1 MKMINKFEKDGLY
14 FVALGG
20 ADEIGMNMYVYAHNG
35 KFIMV
40 DAGYG
45 FLNDNYPGMDLCF
58 ADAGF
63 FANYAEDFEGIFITH
78 AHEDHFG
85 AIAHVWPLLKCPVYA
100 GEFTLGLIKNR
111 LREYKLENEVPL
123 TPVVGR
129 QTIELQNFSV
139 EFVPVVHS
147 VPETAALVIK
157 TADKTVVHAT
167 DWRFDDNA
175 IEILKTDYA
184 GLENA
189 GRQGVDMFVCDSTNI
204 EVKEKLP
211 SEFEV
216 RECLLKLIPTLKNT
230 VVATCFASNLTRL
243 ESLIMAADAAGR
255 TPVLVG
261 RSLLYNMK
269 VAKEIGY
276 FKNTPKC
283 YDIREAEDIPSDNAL
298 YICTGSQANYRSAL
312 TSIVN
317 NQSKYVKLA
326 KGDTVIFSSKIIP
339 GNEEKISEM
348 QEKLI
353 AMGVNVITDRDT
365 LVHTS
370 GHCSKE
376 EIRKMYDIL
385 KPRIVLPVHGD
396 KKFIREHKRFAAEC
410 GIKEVISMQ
419 NGDVLLLKGNQ
430 AKIAGDVPTDVL
442 AVDRTEIV
450 SLNSEVVKRRK
461 QIAYNG
467 SVFISVIFGEKW
479 ELIALRISSKD
490 ILQPDAFAA
499 LRDRIV
505 EEVSEAL
512 PEVAAGL
519 HYKETAILDYIRVQ
533 VRRKIEKAT
542 EMKPVTFIH
551 FYKLPLE
558 EEKIEQEE
566 DVDAGQP
573 MVIYPSPEI
582 EN

>member
-1 MKMINKFEKDGLY
+1 M
-14 FVALGG
+14 
-20 ADEIGMNMYVYAHNG
+20 
-35 KFIMV
+35 
-40 DAGYG
+40 
-45 FLNDNYPGMDLCF
+45 
-58 ADAGF
+58 
-63 FANYAEDFEGIFITH
+63 
-78 AHEDHFG
+78 
-85 AIAHVWPLLKCPVYA
+85 
-100 GEFTLGLIKNR
+100 
-111 LREYKLENEVPL
+111 
-123 TPVVGR
+123 
-129 QTIELQNFSV
+129 
-139 EFVPVVHS
+139 
-147 VPETAALVIK
+147 
-157 TADKTVVHAT
+157 
-167 DWRFDDNA
+167 
-175 IEILKTDYA
+175 
-184 GLENA
+184 
-189 GRQGVDMFVCDSTNI
+189 
-204 EVKEKLP
+204 
-211 SEFEV
+211 
-216 RECLLKLIPTLKNT
+216 RECLTKLIPTLSKT

-261 RSLLYNMK
+261 RSLLYNVK

-283 YDIREAEDIPSDNAL
+283 YDIKEAENIPSDNAL

-317 NQSKYVKLA
+317 NQSKYVKLG

-353 AMGVNVITDRDT
+353 AQGVNVITDKDA

-376 EIRKMYDIL
+376 EIRHMYEL
-385 KPRIVLPVHGD
+385 LRPRLVLPVHGD

-410 GIKEVISMQ
+410 GINEVMSMQ
-419 NGDVLLLKGNQ
+419 NGDVLLLKDGK
-430 AKIAGDVPTDVL
+430 AKIAGSVPTDVL

-490 ILQPDAFAA
+490 ILEPDAFAA

-505 EEVSEAL
+505 VEVSEAL
-512 PEVAAGL
+512 PEVVAGL
-519 HYKETAILDYIRVQ
+519 HYKETAILDYI
-533 VRRKIEKAT
+533 RKIEKAT

-558 EEKIEQEE
+558 EEEIEQEE

-573 MVIYPSPEI
+573 MVIYPSPEV